1 MQWGGQMLGLA
12 AGQVVRGAALGPLLG
27 VGWVRAG
34 VQGWVERCSAFRL
47 PFRGLL
53 GWAAAA

>member
-1 MQWGGQMLGLA
+1 MLGLA